1 LSTSNTVNIQSKY
14 FRNLYFFDE
23 LMTTTYSRIEII
35 LKLYGLLL
43 AEDRWPIS
51 TLLTKYNFT
60 ST

>member
-1 LSTSNTVNIQSKY
+1 
-14 FRNLYFFDE
+14 
-23 LMTTTYSRIEII
+23 MTTTYSRIEII